1 MKTRMLIILLMV
13 GFLCIPAQLRAQ
25 PSGGTDAENT
35 VLTEETFELEITGD
49 ERAADKETQS
59 ESAQLDER
67 QALQKLDL
75 QNLYEDLQKLQQE
88 LQQGFETLNL
98 QKEDLQQYKEQINQ
112 ALEEAAKQYPQMR
125 DAFQKSLDAFGNV
138 ADNMAKS
145 GFFGGSNSRSSS
157 NSSSSSSSSSNGNE
171 TMHGSVM
178 MGGGM
183 SGMMGGYGMGMGY
196 GSGFGAVQKE
206 SVTRIYPL
214 ERPVKEV
221 RELLRSLI
229 DDHWGLVRIEGD
241 ERTNSLIVIAPQ
253 AEHQKVEAILQGITS
268 MERNSLQ
275 NEELANVTCEIF
287 VVEEGR
293 GQMKPEFDGMKEFRL
308 SFVTRNWDDVAD
320 VLKVYGPMFTGINR
334 RNIGDREE
342 IQLQGWVSGQS
353 DLDEMIKELKS
364 KFEDLSIIS
373 ASTTPQPFQYT
384 KPQPAAELPEKLQPI
399 VRRFLGENAQV
410 TASWFGSAAIPGQIK
425 AQMDGVVM
433 LLASEPMVDQKF
445 LAHIEL
451 RTDADEEPSVMLL
464 ENTVRVQIGQPVF
477 FSYTR
482 REEDSSRRGAVI
494 LITHNSI
501 EDMLG
506 QQTGTF
512 NSADSAPAATN
523 PSSGAAFPAGSIP
536 RPAAPAQ
543 IAPSSGNI
551 PLSQPASPF
560 K

>member
-1 MKTRMLIILLMV
+1 
-13 GFLCIPAQLRAQ
+13 
-25 PSGGTDAENT
+25 
-35 VLTEETFELEITGD
+35 
-49 ERAADKETQS
+49 
-59 ESAQLDER
+59 
-67 QALQKLDL
+67 
-75 QNLYEDLQKLQQE
+75 
-88 LQQGFETLNL
+88 
-98 QKEDLQQYKEQINQ
+98 
-112 ALEEAAKQYPQMR
+112 
-125 DAFQKSLDAFGNV
+125 
-138 ADNMAKS
+138 
-145 GFFGGSNSRSSS
+145 
-157 NSSSSSSSSSNGNE
+157 
-171 TMHGSVM
+171 
-178 MGGGM
+178 
-183 SGMMGGYGMGMGY
+183 MMGGYGMGMGY

-384 KPQPAAELPEKLQPI
+384 KPQPAAGLPK
-399 VRRFLGENAQV
+399 NC
-410 TASWFGSAAIPGQIK
+410 
-425 AQMDGVVM
+425 
-433 LLASEPMVDQKF
+433 
-445 LAHIEL
+445 
-451 RTDADEEPSVMLL
+451 
-464 ENTVRVQIGQPVF
+464 
-477 FSYTR
+477 
-482 REEDSSRRGAVI
+482 
-494 LITHNSI
+494 
-501 EDMLG
+501 
-506 QQTGTF
+506 
-512 NSADSAPAATN
+512 N
-523 PSSGAAFPAGSIP
+523 PSSGAFWVKML
-536 RPAAPAQ
+536 R
-543 IAPSSGNI
+543 
-551 PLSQPASPF
+551 
-560 K
+560 